1 MGIKVSN
8 NAYGVLAAGITA
20 TDTTISVG
28 SGEGARFPSLGGSD
42 YFYMTLVDT
51 ANNIE
56 IVKVTARA
64 TDTMTVVRG
73 QDGTT
78 AKVYPINSRVEL
90 RPCAALFDNKADLAY
105 VDTVVATKMPYVA
118 PGTAGN
124 ILKSNGTAW
133 VSEAPAGG
141 GVTSLNGQTGAIT
154 NTDLYAI
161 GSYVIGRPQNLT
173 VYAVNSTLAGSSL
186 YATSAGAVWISS
198 AWQTING
205 GFTVTGISVLINTGT
220 WRCVAPAGFNNS
232 NNQGLPGLWVR
243 IS

>member
-105 VDTVVATKMPYVA
+105 VDAAIASVAVTDGDKGDIVVSGGGASWLLEAT
-118 PGTAGN
+118 GITAGSYTNVN
-124 ILKSNGTAW
+124 ITVDSKGRIT
-133 VSEAPAGG
+133 
-141 GVTSLNGQTGAIT
+141 AIT
-154 NTDLYAI
+154 N
-161 GSYVIGRPQNLT
+161 
-173 VYAVNSTLAGSSL
+173 GSSGAPTTAQVL
-186 YATSAGAVWISS
+186 TATAGASVGAVGTYAFLFFDGGNSVPGSNYSGANLYYSNAEGRSS
-198 AWQTING
+198 
-205 GFTVTGISVLINTGT
+205 VV
-220 WRCVAPAGFNNS
+220 
-232 NNQGLPGLWVR
+232 
-243 IS
+243 